1 MAASMV
7 STNVMKLRLFLSCLR
22 RISCEKSDFLHLINS
37 RRIPSLNNCLNV
49 RYYNESRRLHDR
61 LYSTWRIR
69 TAGIGATA
77 AIALGAVA
85 ACAES
90 VEAGE
95 LTRPRVLICFACTL
109 LLLSHR

>member
-22 RISCEKSDFLHLINS
+22 RISSEKSEFSPLIVS
-37 RRIPSLNNCLNV
+37 RRISSLNNCLNV
-49 RYYNESRRLHDR
+49 RYYNESRKLHR

-95 LTRPRVLICFACTL
+95 LTGAHCLHFFTDDPK
-109 LLLSHR
+109 